1 MSEYM
6 QGGAL
11 ASDDLDFSASSDR
24 GRASEHASTAV
35 KSPALNVAIGVSA
48 VVMVVGL
55 VLWFM
60 QLSGGMVQTGMRNL
74 DSWGLY
80 ITMFMFLVG
89 LSAGGLIIS
98 SAPRVLG
105 VEGFGGISKVAVW
118 TSICCTV
125 LAIGFVVVD
134 LGQPLRLWE
143 LFAYSNLGSPLMWD
157 IAVISIYLILSVV
170 YLWATLRA
178 EAGKVSEKALRVIS
192 VVALVCAVLV
202 HSVTAWIFGLQQGRE
217 MWHTALLAPWFVS
230 SALVCGVA
238 LVLVVVIAL
247 RKAGYLELDQ
257 ANVVKLAKMLGAF
270 VCVDLYF
277 FGCDLL
283 TAGFPGGSGSEIVA
297 MLATGSLA
305 PFFWVEIVGCALC
318 AAVCFTPKLRTN
330 PLIVVAS
337 LLAIVVPVAVG
348 LVFGVA
354 GVMGLLVGGLSS
366 GFVLA
371 VFMAN
376 AGGAWDNA
384 KKMVEEGHFGGKGSE
399 CHKAT
404 VVGDTVGDP
413 FKDTSGPS
421 LNILIKLMSM
431 VSIVMAGLTVACHLF

>member
-1 MSEYM
+1 MSE
-6 QGGAL
+6 
-11 ASDDLDFSASSDR
+11 
-24 GRASEHASTAV
+24 
-35 KSPALNVAIGVSA
+35 NVSA
-48 VVMVVGL
+48 GVPVKVPAARFGGRGVNIGIVVAAVVTVAGL
-55 VLWFM
+55 ALWGV
-60 QLSGGMVQTGMRNL
+60 QLTGGLVQTGMRNF

-98 SAPRVLG
+98 SVPRAFG
-105 VEGFGGISKVAVW
+105 MKGFGGISKIAVW

-125 LAIGFVVVD
+125 LAVGFVVID

-192 VVALVCAVLV
+192 VIALVTAVLV
-202 HSVTAWIFGLQQGRE
+202 HSVTAWIFGLQQAHE
-217 MWHTALLAPWFVS
+217 FWHTALLAPWFVS

-297 MLATGSLA
+297 MLATGPLA
-305 PFFWVEIVGCALC
+305 PFFWVEIVGIFCKRAQ
-318 AAVCFTPKLRTN
+318 
-330 PLIVVAS
+330 
-337 LLAIVVPVAVG
+337 
-348 LVFGVA
+348 
-354 GVMGLLVGGLSS
+354 LLVGGFQIPNLDYA
-366 GFVLA
+366 GPMTQYTVTDWATGMTGAYQGMVYWPTPIEFGIVL
-371 VFMAN
+371 
-376 AGGAWDNA
+376 G
-384 KKMVEEGHFGGKGSE
+384 
-399 CHKAT
+399 
-404 VVGDTVGDP
+404 VVGLGA
-413 FKDTSGPS
+413 
-421 LNILIKLMSM
+421 LLLLL
-431 VSIVMAGLTVACHLF
+431 GLKYLPLKPVDQDR

>member
-1 MSEYM
+1 MSE
-6 QGGAL
+6 
-11 ASDDLDFSASSDR
+11 
-24 GRASEHASTAV
+24 
-35 KSPALNVAIGVSA
+35 NVSA
-48 VVMVVGL
+48 GVPVKVPAARFGGRGVNIGIVVAAVVTVAGL
-55 VLWFM
+55 ALWGV
-60 QLSGGMVQTGMRNL
+60 QLTGGLVQTGMRNF

-98 SAPRVLG
+98 SVPRAFG
-105 VEGFGGISKVAVW
+105 MKGFGGISKIAVW

-125 LAIGFVVVD
+125 LAVGFVVID

-192 VVALVCAVLV
+192 VIALVTAVLV
-202 HSVTAWIFGLQQGRE
+202 HSVTAWIFGLQQAHE
-217 MWHTALLAPWFVS
+217 FWHTALLAPWFVS

-238 LVLVVVIAL
+238 LV
-247 RKAGYLELDQ
+247 
-257 ANVVKLAKMLGAF
+257 F

-297 MLATGSLA
+297 MLATGPLA

-337 LLAIVVPVAVG
+337 LLAIVGIFCKRAQ
-348 LVFGVA
+348 
-354 GVMGLLVGGLSS
+354 LLVGGFQIPNLDYA
-366 GFVLA
+366 GPMTQYTVTDWATGMTGAYQGMVYWPTPIEFGIVL
-371 VFMAN
+371 
-376 AGGAWDNA
+376 G
-384 KKMVEEGHFGGKGSE
+384 
-399 CHKAT
+399 
-404 VVGDTVGDP
+404 VVGLGA
-413 FKDTSGPS
+413 
-421 LNILIKLMSM
+421 LLLLL
-431 VSIVMAGLTVACHLF
+431 GLKYLPLKPVDQDR

>member
-1 MSEYM
+1 MSENT
-6 QGGAL
+6 QAAPAAKAPAARFGGK
-11 ASDDLDFSASSDR
+11 
-24 GRASEHASTAV
+24 G
-35 KSPALNVAIGVSA
+35 LNIGIVVAA
-48 VVMVVGL
+48 VVTVAGL
-55 VLWFM
+55 ALWGM
-60 QLSGGMVQTGMRNL
+60 QLSGGLVQTGMRNF

-98 SAPRVLG
+98 SVPRAFG
-105 VEGFGGISKVAVW
+105 MKGFGGISKIAVW

-125 LAIGFVVVD
+125 LAVGFVVID

-192 VVALVCAVLV
+192 VVALVTAVLV
-202 HSVTAWIFGLQQGRE
+202 HSVTAWIFGLQQAHE
-217 MWHTALLAPWFVS
+217 FWHTALLAPWFVS

-257 ANVVKLAKMLGAF
+257 ANVVKLVKMLGAF
-270 VCVDLYF
+270 VVVDLYF

-297 MLATGSLA
+297 MLATGPLA
-305 PFFWVEIVGCALC
+305 PFFWVEVVGCALC
-318 AAVCFTPKLRTN
+318 AAVCFTPKLRTD
-330 PLIVVAS
+330 PPAGHRRHLLQAS
-337 LLAIVVPVAVG
+337 AAAGGRVPDPEPRLRRSHDAVHG
-348 LVFGVA
+348 DRLGYRHD
-354 GVMGLLVGGLSS
+354 GRLPGHG
-366 GFVLA
+366 VLA
-371 VFMAN
+371 DADRVRHR
-376 AGGAWDNA
+376 AGRGRPGCLAPA
-384 KKMVEEGHFGGKGSE
+384 
-399 CHKAT
+399 A
-404 VVGDTVGDP
+404 
-413 FKDTSGPS
+413 GPQ
-421 LNILIKLMSM
+421 
-431 VSIVMAGLTVACHLF
+431 VPAAQAG